1 VDAQRHLCCYPNS
14 NGAASRTADRYL
26 KINTQRSR
34 WKTGAANRFDQCDE
48 LPSSLLLVANRI
60 EAAKTAIMTGTTK
73 KGEVMLIR
81 QSP

>member
-1 VDAQRHLCCYPNS
+1 VDAAAFVLQDEFRKRRVAQREQ
-14 NGAASRTADRYL
+14 G
-26 KINTQRSR
+26 RS
-34 WKTGAANRFDQCDE
+34 DQCDE

>member
-1 VDAQRHLCCYPNS
+1 VDAAAFVLQDEFRKRRIAQREQ
-14 NGAASRTADRYL
+14 SR
-26 KINTQRSR
+26 S
-34 WKTGAANRFDQCDE
+34 DQCDE